1 MDSHTAVIVS
11 LQFSQMKRNGSAIM
25 SNAASRIEPINI
37 TPVCTTFLMVSQMPV
52 KKDTIPF
59 QIFAKKVE
67 IPVHTSF
74 HEVPNQPSTVS
85 AMP

>member
-11 LQFSQMKRNGSAIM
+11 LQFSQIKRNGSVIM
-25 SNAASRIEPINI
+25 SNAASKIEPINI

-52 KKDTIPF
+52 KNDTIPF
-59 QIFAKKVE
+59 QIVAKKLE
-67 IPVHTSF
+67 MPVHTSF
-74 HEVPNQPSTVS
+74 HEVPNQPSTAS